1 MANIHLDIKS
11 VKRSAG
17 QRATAAAAYRAG
29 ERIRDERTGKLHNF
43 SRRTDVTH
51 REIFLPAQL
60 GEAPMQWARDRARL
74 WNTAESAEKR
84 RDARVAR
91 EFQVALPSELSPP
104 QRLALARGFAQEMA
118 DRYGIG
124 VDLAIHDPKAGGD
137 PRNFHAHLLATTR
150 EITPW
155 GLGDK
160 AGLDMHAVQRARQGL
175 SDHSEEYTAV
185 RERWAAHMNEAFREA
200 NIDERVDHRTLAA
213 QGIDRQP
220 MVYVPME
227 FYQRQI
233 KGLKPGQIERLREDY
248 RARVAARREV
258 ARQLAPAKEVTPAQ
272 EQTAAQEPTAAQAH
286 TPAHEP
292 NAAEQSAPAKEPA
305 LATEPTPAKEP
316 VAPLEKAIDPRN
328 VEEIR
333 KQAVQSWLRMRAK
346 EAESSL
352 GKGAGSEDSQQR
364 LEEQRSGE
372 TLSGELGSDEQH
384 LPGDRSAGEPLARD
398 TDQGQHAERNGD
410 PDRAGDQT
418 HGQVGS
424 SEQDR
429 NYDRVGA
436 RDRDHDHDHD
446 RDGDSAASSGYDDDA
461 SM

>member
-1 MANIHLDIKS
+1 MANMHLGIKP

-17 QRATAAAAYRAG
+17 QQATGAAAYRAG

-43 SRRTDVTH
+43 LRRKDVIHT
-51 REIFLPAQL
+51 EIFLPSQL
-60 GEAPMQWARDRARL
+60 GEAPMQWARDRASL

-91 EFQVALPSELSPP
+91 EFQVALPPELSPP

-124 VDLAIHDPKAGGD
+124 VDLAVHQPREGGD

-150 EITPW
+150 EVTPW

-160 AGLDMHAVQRARQGL
+160 AGLDMHAVQRAKQGL

-185 RERWAAHMNEAFREA
+185 RERWAAHMNDAFRAA

-227 FYQRQI
+227 FYQRQL
-233 KGLKPGQIERLREDY
+233 KGLEPGQIERLREQY
-248 RARVAARREV
+248 RTRVAARREQ
-258 ARQLAPAKEVTPAQ
+258 ARQQQASVKEPTVAKETVL
-272 EQTAAQEPTAAQAH
+272 
-286 TPAHEP
+286 
-292 NAAEQSAPAKEPA
+292 AKESTFAP
-305 LATEPTPAKEP
+305 EPTPGTGPALGRRSAAANDAA
-316 VAPLEKAIDPRN
+316 APLEKAIDPRN

-352 GKGAGSEDSQQR
+352 EKGAASGDSQQR
-364 LEEQRSGE
+364 SGEQRSAE
-372 TLSGELGSDEQH
+372 HEPSEQRLQEH
-384 LPGDRSAGEPLARD
+384 RSADKNPARD
-398 TDQGQHAERNGD
+398 ADRRQQPDER
-410 PDRAGDQT
+410 
-418 HGQVGS
+418 
-424 SEQDR
+424 
-429 NYDRVGA
+429 
-436 RDRDHDHDHD
+436 D
-446 RDGDSAASSGYDDDA
+446 RDGDSAASPGHDDDA
-461 SM
+461 SL